1 MNDKTHWL
9 DEPRNVKLLWRGFLG
24 VLALT
29 VVAEFFVWSEFG
41 TFDLLAATKS
51 LDTAGKVHDCIGR
64 LLADLVV
71 EAVTTDPEKKDIIKQ

>member
-1 MNDKTHWL
+1 M
-9 DEPRNVKLLWRGFLG
+9 RQ
-24 VLALT
+24 
-29 VVAEFFVWSEFG
+29 WSEFG

-71 EAVTTDPEKKDIIKQ
+71 EAVTTDPEKKDITKQ